1 MDFCNSVGRPLV
13 FALALG
19 LSACATIGSITA
31 ESPEEAKRAQLLE
44 RAEARGLAL
53 VRGDLDAAYEYLSEG
68 SKALISKDNFKK
80 RMSMVPFR
88 AYRIDEAGCERETC
102 KVKSK
107 LTFDHRAMKGV
118 TTPMTELWVIE
129 HGKVFYVFPAS

>member
-13 FALALG
+13 VALALG

-68 SKALISKDNFKK
+68 SKALISKDTFKK

-88 AYRIDEAGCERETC
+88 AYRIDEAGCEGETC

-107 LTFDHRAMKGV
+107 LTFDHRLMKSV

>member
-1 MDFCNSVGRPLV
+1 MDFCNSVVRTLAV
-13 FALALG
+13 ALALG
-19 LSACATIGSITA
+19 LSACATTGSITA
-31 ESPEEAKRAQLLE
+31 QSPEEAKRAQLLE

-53 VRGDLDAAYEYLSEG
+53 VRGDLDAAYEYLSVG
-68 SKALISKDNFKK
+68 SKAVISKDNFKQ

-88 AYRIDEAGCERETC
+88 AYRIDEVGCEGETC

-107 LTFDHRAMKGV
+107 LTYDHRTMKGV

-129 HGKVFYVFPAS
+129 DGKVFYVFPAS

>member
-1 MDFCNSVGRPLV
+1 M
-13 FALALG
+13 
-19 LSACATIGSITA
+19 SACATTGSITA
-31 ESPEEAKRAQLLE
+31 QSPEEAKRAQLLE

-53 VRGDLDAAYEYLSEG
+53 VRGDLDAAYEYLSVG
-68 SKALISKDNFKK
+68 SKAVISKDNFKQ

-88 AYRIDEAGCERETC
+88 AYRIDEAGCEGETC

-107 LTFDHRAMKGV
+107 LTYDHRTMKGV

-129 HGKVFYVFPAS
+129 QGKVFYVFPAS